1 MQLMVLPLTV
11 KGKEGKQEIIVR
23 SVELAKQIADRRQT
37 VQVLAGILTFSDEVI
52 DEAYRERIKEEMQMT
67 QVGQMIFEDGFEQG
81 TRTGIQALVETCRDL
96 GGTKQDAMSRIIQMF
111 SLSEER
117 AQAYLDEF
125 WK

>member
-1 MQLMVLPLTV
+1 M
-11 KGKEGKQEIIVR
+11 
-23 SVELAKQIADRRQT
+23 
-37 VQVLAGILTFSDEVI
+37 TFSDKVI
-52 DEAYRERIKEEMQMT
+52 DEAYRERVKEEMQMT

>member
-1 MQLMVLPLTV
+1 M
-11 KGKEGKQEIIVR
+11 
-23 SVELAKQIADRRQT
+23 ELAKQIADRRQT
-37 VQVLAGILTFSDEVI
+37 VQVLAGILTFSDKVI